1 MKNNPLIYNVLWVF
15 FAVGLLPGCAGQVPP
30 GGGPVDTVP
39 PAIVRTLPDTNAV
52 HVATRS
58 VTLEFSEYVD
68 RRTVEESIFISPY
81 VGDLEYDWSSTE
93 VTATFTE
100 PLRKNTTYVVN
111 VGTDIADLRAGNRMA
126 SAFTLAFS
134 TGDSI
139 DQGVIGGRVFDEKPE
154 GIMIFGYRLDG
165 IKVDTLDPTH
175 SRPDFITQT
184 GKFGLFTL
192 SHLAFGTYRLLAVR
206 DEYRN
211 LFYERQVDQY
221 GVSTGDFTITA
232 TAPAIHDV
240 WFRMSRED
248 TTRPFISGVK
258 VRDSRRVTVRFS
270 EAIDS
275 ASFAAGHFTVT
286 DTLSGA
292 ALPLLL
298 GYQERTQKSVATLLT
313 AVPLDSPA
321 TYRVRAFGM
330 RDLAGNPIDTSAKGD
345 IFPGI
350 LAPDTLRPGANL
362 SGIRDSARNVDAIY
376 PLEYFF
382 TDAVRQSSLASAFR
396 MTDSAKAEVK
406 TRLVWT
412 SPASVVLVPLAALKS
427 KAWYGIRLPVDS
439 VRSLFGKAF
448 KDSVYVRRFETADLR
463 QTGHLRGE
471 VTDRAGAKG
480 KGRIFVTAS
489 SIDMVPPRSTTST
502 IPGPGDFSFDR
513 LMEGKYVISAFRD
526 ADSSGTYSF
535 GKPVPFVP
543 SERFTTFPDTIRV
556 RARWGVEGVH
566 VELKAPLDNGR

>member
-1 MKNNPLIYNVLWVF
+1 MIHKILWAL
-15 FAVGLLPGCAGQVPP
+15 FAVGVLAGCAGQVPP
-30 GGGPVDTVP
+30 GGGPVDMVP
-39 PAIVRTLPDTNAV
+39 PAIVRTIPDTNAV
-52 HVATRS
+52 RVETRS
-58 VTLEFSEYVD
+58 VILEFSEYVD

-81 VGDLEYDWSSTE
+81 VGDMEYDWSGTE

-139 DQGVIGGRVFDEKPE
+139 DRGVIGGRVFDEKPE
-154 GIMIFGYRLDG
+154 GVMIFAYRLDG
-165 IKVDTLDPTH
+165 IRVDTLDPTH

-211 LFYERQVDQY
+211 LFYERQTDQY
-221 GVSTGDFTITA
+221 GVSTGDFTLSA
-232 TAPAIHDV
+232 GAPAVHDV
-240 WFRMSRED
+240 WFRMTRED

-258 VRDSRRVTVRFS
+258 VRDSRRITVRFS

-275 ASFAAGHFTVT
+275 VSFLAGHFAVT

-292 ALPLLL
+292 AVPLLL
-298 GYQERTQKSVATLLT
+298 GYQERTQHSVATLLT
-313 AVPLDSPA
+313 AAPLDSPA

-345 IFPGI
+345 IFPGV

-362 SGIRDSARNVDAIY
+362 SGIRDSIRNVDANT
-376 PLEYFF
+376 PFEYFF
-382 TDAVRQSSLASAFR
+382 TDPVRRSSLASAFR
-396 MTDSAKAEVK
+396 MTDSAKGEVK
-406 TRLVWT
+406 TRLIWT
-412 SPASVVLVPLAALKS
+412 SPSSVVLVPLSPLKS
-427 KAWYGIRLPVDS
+427 KAWYGIRLPMDS
-439 VRSLFGKAF
+439 VRSLFGKGF
-448 KDSVYVRRFETADLR
+448 RDSVYVRRFETADLR
-463 QTGHLRGE
+463 QTGHLRGD
-471 VTDRAGAKG
+471 VADGAGAKG
-480 KGRIFVTAS
+480 KGRIFITAS
-489 SIDMVPPRSTTST
+489 SIDMAPPRSATAA
-502 IPGPGDFSFDR
+502 IPGPGEFSFDQ
-513 LMEGKYVISAFRD
+513 LLEGKYVISAFRD

-535 GKPVPFVP
+535 GRPVPFAP
-543 SERFTTFPDTIRV
+543 SERFTAFPDTIRV

-566 VELKAPLDNGR
+566 VDFKAPPDNSR